1 MLQVP
6 LQIDNAPTCM
16 FLYRSTQLQD
26 ACCSTERQS
35 LILQVLLQ
43 IHSFRILVALQRDK
57 ASSSMFFCR
66 QTVTWPVCS
75 STERHSFRMLVALQR
90 DKVSS
95 CMFLYRYT
103 ASGCL
108 LLYRGTRSHPACS
121 STDTQLQDACCS
133 TEGQGLI
140 LHVLL
145 QIDNASTFSVHAA
158 LQTDK
163 ASAFMFLY
171 RETKPYPAC
180 YLHRYDRECLQIAS
194 TIFCSSTRQA
204 DHNIHMLL
212 CSSTDGKNG
221 CVI

>member
-35 LILQVLLQ
+35 LILQILLQ

-121 STDTQLQDACCS
+121 STDRQCLNLQCACCS
-133 TEGQGLI
+133 TDRQSLG
-140 LHVLL
+140 LHVPL
-145 QIDNASTFSVHAA
+145 QR
-158 LQTDK
+158 DK
-163 ASAFMFLY
+163 ALSCVLSPQIRPGVFADSINNILFLNTTG
-171 RETKPYPAC
+171 RP
-180 YLHRYDRECLQIAS
+180 
-194 TIFCSSTRQA
+194 
-204 DHNIHMLL
+204 
-212 CSSTDGKNG
+212 
-221 CVI
+221 